1 MINNKTKILVK
12 CKQPRKK
19 QGEALWQ
26 VAASYSHRGTKALPA
41 GLEWQAELARGRVP
55 WIVQRGICERLRIL
69 NPGCHGALN
78 SVAAGSL
85 CLGQGIAAV
94 NKVTGSVSLLLVSA
108 ASRSC

>member
-12 CKQPRKK
+12 CNQTRK
-19 QGEALWQ
+19 EQ
-26 VAASYSHRGTKALPA
+26 VAASHRHRGTKVLPA

-55 WIVQRGICERLRIL
+55 WTAQRGICERLRIL

-78 SVAAGSL
+78 LVAAGSL

-94 NKVTGSVSLLLVSA
+94 NKVTGSVSLVLVSS
-108 ASRSC
+108 ASSSC